1 MMVSWVYDVNDDH
14 SRSSLLLFLLLEF
27 SRFIAS
33 SSSPRFTSSGKAAAA
48 SAREESFPCSFFKGI
63 IKSGQRGDNNSTER
77 VISLS
82 FSFDDAKKDHP
93 SLCFVLFRC
102 SSFAKT
108 HADDVFFSLTSS
120 EKKQHQISS
129 DF

>member
-1 MMVSWVYDVNDDH
+1 LYCIIVV
-14 SRSSLLLFLLLEF
+14 
-27 SRFIAS
+27 AS
-33 SSSPRFTSSGKAAAA
+33 FYLVVKPPPPPRVKKAAF
-48 SAREESFPCSFFKGI
+48 RVLF
-63 IKSGQRGDNNSTER
+63 QGDNKKRTTRRLINSIER

-102 SSFAKT
+102 SSFAQT
-108 HADDVFFSLTSS
+108 NADDVFFSLTSS
-120 EKKQHQISS
+120 KKHQISS